1 MKFVFS
7 MKLSLI
13 VPVCNDLEGSRNVVR
28 QACEL
33 GIFTQV
39 ILSDDASDMPFSADE
54 ITGGIPGPYPDLVIL
69 RHEIRGGAGR
79 ARNSALAKVTGTH
92 VLFFDADD
100 ILRPD
105 LVDVWRRL
113 EQETEDFDFCIFRH
127 VEERC
132 RQDGHLGMF
141 PSDETLWA
149 EAGAVHVFGELA
161 PKLAPKLAQVAAY
174 PWNKIYRTEFLR
186 TGGVRCGETLVHNDI
201 GLHWLGFLRAERILY
216 ATVLGCEH
224 VLGTGRNHLTRRR
237 GRERLQVFDA
247 LKDVLA
253 ETGPLSSTWN
263 LAFSLFYLDL
273 LVWARARVAAA
284 DLSDFDQL
292 AQDFLQAQVSA
303 GLFAQINRRNPDVA
317 RHGLDMLSGDT
328 EGRE

>member
-1 MKFVFS
+1 

-13 VPVCNDLEGSRNVVR
+13 VPVCNDLQGVRCVVH

-33 GIFTQV
+33 GIFAQV

-54 ITGGIPGPYPDLVIL
+54 VTDGIPEPYPELIIL
-69 RHEIRGGAGR
+69 RHEVRGGAGR

-100 ILRPD
+100 ILRPE
-105 LVDVWRRL
+105 LVEVWRHL
-113 EQETEDFDFCIFRH
+113 EHETEDFDFCIFRH

-141 PSDETLWA
+141 PKDEALWE
-149 EAGAVHVFGELA
+149 EAGAAHVFGKLE

-186 TGGVRCGETLVHNDI
+186 TAGVRCGETLVHNDI

-216 ATVLGCEH
+216 TTALGCEH
-224 VLGTGRNHLTRRR
+224 VLGAKRNHLTQRH

-247 LKDVLA
+247 LEDVLT
-253 ETGPLSSTWN
+253 ESGPLSSSWK
-263 LAFSLFYLDL
+263 LSFSLFYLDL
-273 LVWARARVAAA
+273 LVWARARVETA
-284 DLSDFDQL
+284 DLSDFDRL
-292 AQDFLQAQVSA
+292 AKRFVQAQVSA
-303 GLFAQINRRNPDVA
+303 RLFAQINRRNPYAA

-328 EGRE
+328 GGTE